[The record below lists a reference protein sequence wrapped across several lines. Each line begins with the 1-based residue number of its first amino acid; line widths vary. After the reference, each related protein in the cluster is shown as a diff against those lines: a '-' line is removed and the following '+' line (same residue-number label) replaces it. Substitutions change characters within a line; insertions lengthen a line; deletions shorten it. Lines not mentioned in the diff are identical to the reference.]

1 MGRFGL
7 MMWAPQLLARQRKPG
22 QEAARDKTRRW
33 PSSSFEAI
41 TWLLGGLLLAFIVL
55 PLIRLG
61 ATSSISNLHQAAAS
75 AQVRDATLLSL
86 QAAAITAGIATL
98 FGVPLAY
105 LLARGN
111 FRGRGAIQALVD
123 LPLVVPHTVAGIA
136 LLFLL
141 GRTGWIGGPAG
152 HIGVSFY
159 GSQWG
164 IVAAMLFVS
173 CPFAVNSARVAFEVI
188 DPRLEQAARSLG
200 ATPWHAFR
208 RITVPLGLRGI
219 LTGAVLVYAR
229 SISEFGAVVIIAYYP
244 ATAPVEIYN
253 LFLQSGLTQSAA
265 AAVVLLLVTLAT
277 FLVLR
282 TLATGRLLA
291 RTDRAYS

>member
-1 MGRFGL
+1 MQQSPGE
-7 MMWAPQLLARQRKPG
+7 LLN
-22 QEAARDKTRRW
+22 AAGKHGRRW
-33 PSSSFEAI
+33 PSGSFEAVM
-41 TWLLGGLLLAFIVL
+41 WLLGGLMLAFIVL

-61 ATSSISNLHQAAAS
+61 ATASPSSLHQAAAS

-86 QAAAITAGIATL
+86 QDAAITAGVATL

-105 LLARGN
+105 VLARHR
-111 FRGRGAIQALVD
+111 FRGRGVIQALVD

-141 GRTGWIGGPAG
+141 GRTGWIGAPAG
-152 HIGVSFY
+152 RIGLSFY

-173 CPFAVNSARVAFEVI
+173 CPFAVNSARIAFEAI

-200 ATPWHAFR
+200 ATSWHAFR
-208 RITVPLGLRGI
+208 RVTVPLGLRGV

-253 LFLQSGLTQSAA
+253 LFLQSGLTQSAS
-265 AAVVLLLVTLAT
+265 AAVVLLIVTLAT

-282 TLATGRLLA
+282 TLASGRLL
-291 RTDRAYS
+291 TQVNRAYA